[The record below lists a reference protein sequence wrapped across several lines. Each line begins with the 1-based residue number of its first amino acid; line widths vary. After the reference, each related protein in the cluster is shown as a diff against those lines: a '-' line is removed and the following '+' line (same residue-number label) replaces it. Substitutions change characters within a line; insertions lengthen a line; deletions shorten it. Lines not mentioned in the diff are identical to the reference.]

1 MPAERKHP
9 TNHPTVLVFDG
20 DYSQMEKVVEKIFQ
34 AFPFSLAG
42 KKVLIKPNILGPY
55 PVEKGI
61 TTHPSLVHAL
71 VVALKKRGASCL
83 VGDNP
88 GAGGY
93 AANERCAR
101 IAGIFDAADGCFV
114 NFAKETVQ
122 VEVKSR
128 FVKKLVVSKPV
139 LDADIVINVPKFKTH
154 LQTQITGAVKNM
166 FGILVGAEKARV
178 HLSAPRP
185 EDFSEA
191 LVDIYQIR
199 VPDLTVMDAI
209 VGMEG
214 NGPSSSDL
222 RPIGKVLASENGVSL
237 DALMAAMMGL
247 RPQSVDY
254 VRIASQRGL
263 GEVDITKINIQ
274 GSWSRLEKFKMPLTF
289 VSRGFFGA
297 TVNRLLYRPFIK
309 PRLKV
314 NAELCTKCGVCIE
327 HCPVQALTLEDIPR
341 LDKKKCITCYCCY
354 ELCSSQA
361 IELTGLMRWATREKD
376 G

>member
-1 MPAERKHP
+1 L
-9 TNHPTVLVFDG
+9 VLVVDAH
-20 DYSQMEKVVEKIFQ
+20 YSQMEKVVENIFQ
-34 AFPFSLAG
+34 AFPLSFGG
-42 KKVLIKPNILGPY
+42 KKVVIKPNILGPY
-55 PVEKGI
+55 PAEKGI

-71 VVALKKRGASCL
+71 VAALKKRGASCI

-88 GAGGY
+88 GMSGY

-114 NFAKETVQ
+114 NFAQETVQ

-128 FVKKLVVSKPV
+128 LLKKLVVSKPV

-191 LVDIYQIR
+191 LVDIYQMR

-214 NGPSSSDL
+214 NGPSSKDL

-247 RPQSVDY
+247 TPQSIDY
-254 VRIASQRGL
+254 LRTASQRGL
-263 GEVDITKINIQ
+263 GEIEVAKIDIQ
-274 GSWSRLEKFKMPLTF
+274 GDWSPLTKFKMPLTF
-289 VSRGFFGA
+289 VSRGLLG
-297 TVNRLLYRPFIK
+297 TIVNRLIYRPLIK
-309 PRLKV
+309 PRLRV
-314 NAELCTKCGVCIE
+314 NPSLCTQCDICVQ
-327 HCPVQALTLEDIPR
+327 HCPAQALTMKDIPY
-341 LDKKKCITCYCCY
+341 LDKKKCIACYCCY